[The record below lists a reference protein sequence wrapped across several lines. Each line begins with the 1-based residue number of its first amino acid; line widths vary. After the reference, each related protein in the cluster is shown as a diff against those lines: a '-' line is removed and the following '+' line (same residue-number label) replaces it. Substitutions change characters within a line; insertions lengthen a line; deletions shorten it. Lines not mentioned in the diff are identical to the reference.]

1 MIKEGNFLNVCLLK
15 KDKMAASF
23 KKWWFYFRSG
33 LSVFFFI
40 CPIGLFAWV
49 MQTYCFVA

>member
-33 LSVFFFI
+33 LSVYFSYVLLD
-40 CPIGLFAWV
+40 CLLE
-49 MQTYCFVA
+49 